1 MGPVACVH
9 PSRAFCHYQ
18 MPDWQQQ
25 LWDAVDRRADELVEV
40 RRHLHRHPEP
50 SNQEYATSEFLQMR
64 LAEHGIASVVPQHRR
79 GVIADSEDQS
89 AAKRVALRGDI
100 DALVLKDRKQVE
112 YRSRNEGIMHGC
124 GHDAHATCVYGA
136 IVTLAELA
144 KAGALPCPVTW
155 RGLFQPAEETA
166 TGASEMVA
174 NGVLQGVDGIFA
186 LHVDP
191 TRAVGTVGVRA
202 NTFTAHCDAMR
213 IEVEGAA
220 SHAARPHL
228 AKDTIAAAAQFVTA
242 IYQLVPR
249 GIDSQDAA
257 VVAITQIEGGS
268 ASNVIPDRVTMS
280 GMIRA
285 LGRDVR
291 NHVVGHVAHVAE
303 SVGQLTGTKIH
314 IDFGVH
320 IPGVENDLR
329 LTNLVANISGSLLGT
344 DRVQWIDRP
353 SMGGE
358 DFAFFQEHVPGVM
371 FRLGSSRDN
380 TPASGLHTPLFDI
393 DERCLAIGAKVLAT
407 AVVEA
412 CLDS

>member
-1 MGPVACVH
+1 M
-9 PSRAFCHYQ
+9 S
-18 MPDWQQQ
+18 DWQQN

-40 RRHLHRHPEP
+40 RRHLHQYPEP
-50 SNQEYATSEFLQMR
+50 SNEEYATSEFLQMR
-64 LAEHGIASVVPQHRR
+64 LAEHGITSVVPRHRR

-89 AAKRVALRGDI
+89 APRRIGVRGDI
-100 DALVLKDRKQVE
+100 DALVLKDQKQVD
-112 YRSRNEGIMHGC
+112 YRSRNEGVMHGC

-136 IVTLAELA
+136 IVALAELA
-144 KAGALPCPVTW
+144 KAGELPCPVTW
-155 RGLFQPAEETA
+155 RALFQPAEETA
-166 TGASEMVA
+166 TGASEMVSA
-174 NGVLQGVDGIFA
+174 GVIEEVECIFS

-191 TRAVGTVGVRA
+191 TRAVGTVGVRSG
-202 NTFTAHCDAMR
+202 TFTAHCDAMR
-213 IEVEGAA
+213 IVVEGLA

-228 AKDTIAAAAQFVTA
+228 AKDTIAATAQFITA
-242 IYQLVPR
+242 LYQLVPR
-249 GIDSQDAA
+249 GIDGQDSA
-257 VVAITQIEGGS
+257 VVAITQIEGGTT
-268 ASNVIPDRVTMS
+268 SNVIPDRVTMS

-314 IDFGVH
+314 VDFGVH
-320 IPGVENDLR
+320 IPGVENDQR
-329 LTNLVANISGSLLGT
+329 LTNLVANIAGSLLGT
-344 DRVQWIDRP
+344 DRVHWMDRP

-358 DFAFFQEHVPGVM
+358 DFAFFQEKIPGVM

-393 DERCLAIGAKVLAT
+393 DERCLAIGAKILAT
-407 AVVEA
+407 AVVET